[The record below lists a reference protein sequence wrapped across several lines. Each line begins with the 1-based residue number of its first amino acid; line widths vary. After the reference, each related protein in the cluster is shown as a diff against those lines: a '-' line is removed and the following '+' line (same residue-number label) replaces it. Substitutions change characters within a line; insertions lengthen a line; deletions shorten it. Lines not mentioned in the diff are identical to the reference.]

1 MGNTLKSAKES
12 RVQFLLLFWE
22 SSFSALHLQPTFRCL
37 LNIFS
42 CLLWKGWDS
51 WYLCVP
57 WYLGQSHKR
66 KKIEWPN
73 PWAVL
78 TSESLCSWGVYSK
91 CERTLFVEQRWGPVN
106 PFLSYLMNIN
116 LQLQPP
122 VRCKC
127 VQDLLKSSERC
138 PHTSVSDIYWHR
150 HRGWQAGAPVYFQM
164 ILTAL
169 FNGVLGAN

>member
-1 MGNTLKSAKES
+1 MDNTLKSAKES

-51 WYLCVP
+51 WYLRVS

-66 KKIEWPN
+66 KKNEWPN

-78 TSESLCSWGVYSK
+78 TSESLLLRCSFKMWVHIV
-91 CERTLFVEQRWGPVN
+91 CRTEMRTSEPIS
-106 PFLSYLMNIN
+106 FLSNEYKSTTATTSEMQMHSGSPEELWEMPTHIS
-116 LQLQPP
+116 
-122 VRCKC
+122 VRH
-127 VQDLLKSSERC
+127 LLTQTPGVASRS
-138 PHTSVSDIYWHR
+138 TSLLPNDSDCT
-150 HRGWQAGAPVYFQM
+150 FQWC
-164 ILTAL
+164 I
-169 FNGVLGAN
+169 GC